1 MTTYWAYC
9 VSIMHV
15 SMYVFM
21 YLYVGAPLPHPH
33 FESRSQLLANWHQ
46 YTLLQM
52 LNKRRLWEANPGMN
66 MLCNRYYVLHWGL
79 PFYHLFDVIWWTLV
93 GPKI

>member
-33 FESRSQLLANWHQ
+33 FESSA
-46 YTLLQM
+46 
-52 LNKRRLWEANPGMN
+52 PS
-66 MLCNRYYVLHWGL
+66 
-79 PFYHLFDVIWWTLV
+79 
-93 GPKI
+93 

>member
-1 MTTYWAYC
+1 MTTFWAYC

-15 SMYVFM
+15 SMYVCM
-21 YLYVGAPLPHPH
+21 YLYVGAPLPHPYL
-33 FESRSQLLANWHQ
+33 ESRPPLLANAHQ
-46 YTLLQM
+46 YTLLQTP
-52 LNKRRLWEANPGMN
+52 NKRRLWEANPAVN
-66 MLCNRYYVLHWGL
+66 MLCNMYYVLHWGL